1 MRGFLKSP
9 YYLISRLF
17 TMICQEILGGH
28 DSSNTL
34 DVSELVQFPKIQFRR
49 IETIIWFP
57 V

>member
-1 MRGFLKSP
+1 
-9 YYLISRLF
+9 
-17 TMICQEILGGH
+17 MICQEILGGH